1 MTASLLQLCH
11 FDKLSKQEVPFQ
23 APELDVGLL
32 QLQHL
37 VYSSGVLHIC
47 IRTPV
52 APQVGCV
59 AAALDDLSALQLQA
73 PVVEL
78 AGLDTFRDQV
88 QVNEQAAL
96 ALLHWCAE
104 RPQILA
110 PLKGGAPLFPIL
122 PPFHSCS
129 GASML
134 SRPGMATCKRVA
146 GHPKPSVFICTAH
159 F

>member
-1 MTASLLQLCH
+1 MTASSLQLYH
-11 FDKLSKQEVPFQ
+11 FDKLSKQDVPFQ

-32 QLQHL
+32 KLQHL
-37 VYSSGVLHIC
+37 VYSSGVLHNC
-47 IRTPV
+47 IRIPV

-78 AGLDTFRDQV
+78 AGLGTFRDQV
-88 QVNEQAAL
+88 QGNEQAAL

-104 RPQILA
+104 RPQFLA
-110 PLKGGAPLFPIL
+110 PLKVGHLCLRFS
-122 PPFHSCS
+122 PPSTSS

-134 SRPGMATCKRVA
+134 SRPGVATCKRIA
-146 GHPKPSVFICTAH
+146 GHPKPSVLICTAH